1 MKAKLAIVLGLV
13 AVFTGA
19 YAATE
24 TIINP
29 ATTTVTTTS
38 GTITPESQTAAPIV
52 KFQTSTLT
60 DSSRS
65 VDTSIVLVSRSSLT
79 ASVQPAQQSHN
90 VQPTEIVVTSRTS
103 TVSVTYA
110 SQTSTSTQAS
120 PNTKTVTGI
129 VVQAE
134 PLDLITQQAVEP
146 SLRVATTVPIQ
157 ASPQERIT
165 QVTVQ
170 PTISTVNAGQ
180 TTVHGQRIVST
191 DTEITIE
198 PGDDREELVVEGTD
212 TGLTKVTVNEMTKDP
227 KLNLKDLLETDTDGT
242 KTVAYPVDLSMIIIS
257 SGTEVEVTMSSGT
270 MTSTS
275 QWDGVMDLPRTVPTS
290 SVDLGS
296 TEVTSAMQV
305 GLEEHA
311 ITFDNPVRII
321 FYGKVGHAVGFE
333 RGEERQRIETT
344 CVADNSEEVRI
355 QLGGQGACKIDAGE
369 DLVVW
374 TFHFTTFYTFIAPPA
389 PVVPG
394 IAEPTPVTPEP
405 AAPVPATP
413 EPETAPAPITPEPA
427 APAPTPAPKPETTPT
442 PATDTPSQATPP
454 IFRGGGGGGGGGGG
468 SSLSGATHAPVE
480 TPAYIQKISWDCEA
494 EQVTVLAG
502 PDTEGLSV
510 SVRTTELGQNQAER
524 QEISD
529 GHPTFIAPMATDDRY
544 VMVQAVYLTG
554 RDMSIDSESLDLN
567 SCSGSETFTV
577 PAIQQTGSLD
587 PPVPAVSEDPISD
600 TADPAQ
606 PEIVPVEQPTPIVMP
621 PDQEPARA
629 EILTEPQPT
638 REEPPTPAAE
648 PKGGGCLVAT
658 AAYGTELAPQVQML
672 REARDRAVMSTETGT
687 AFMSAFNAAYYAVSP
702 GIADMQRQHPA
713 LNQAVGALLAP
724 ALWSASMVSAAEP
737 GSEASITGY
746 GLAAILLATGAYGAP
761 VALACLIGARSTKI
775 TLKRQLGH
783 TDP

>member
-1 MKAKLAIVLGLV
+1 MKTKLIIVLGLISIF
-13 AVFTGA
+13 AGA

-24 TIINP
+24 ITINP
-29 ATTTVTTTS
+29 TTTTVTTTS
-38 GTITPESQTAAPIV
+38 ETVTSESQTAAPII

-65 VDTSIVLVSRSSLT
+65 VETSIALVSYSSLT
-79 ASVQPAQQSHN
+79 ASVPPTIQSYN
-90 VQPTEIVVTSRTS
+90 VSPTDVTVTSQTS
-103 TVSVTYA
+103 TVSVTQA
-110 SQTSTSTQAS
+110 SGTATSTQAPAS
-120 PNTKTVTGI
+120 IKTVTSSI
-129 VVQAE
+129 VQPE
-134 PLDLITQQAVEP
+134 PLELITQQAVEP
-146 SLRVATTVPIQ
+146 SLRVATIVPIQ
-157 ASPQERIT
+157 ASPQDLIT

-170 PTISTVNAGQ
+170 PTTKTIDAGR

-191 DTEITIE
+191 DTEVTIE
-198 PGDDREELVVEGTD
+198 PGDDREELVVDGTD

-290 SVDLGS
+290 SVDLGT
-296 TEVTSAMQV
+296 TEVTSAMRV

-311 ITFDNPVRII
+311 ITFDNPVRIV
-321 FYGKVGHAVGFE
+321 FYGKAGHAVGFE

-344 CVADNSEEVRI
+344 CVADNGEEVRI
-355 QLGGQGACKIDAGE
+355 QLGGQGACKIDTGE

-394 IAEPTPVTPEP
+394 IAEPTPVTPD
-405 AAPVPATP
+405 PATP
-413 EPETAPAPITPEPA
+413 EHKTAPAPITTEPA
-427 APAPTPAPKPETTPT
+427 VPAPAPKPEITPT
-442 PATDTPSQATPP
+442 PATDTPSQAAPP
-454 IFRGGGGGGGGGGG
+454 IFRGGGGGGGGGG
-468 SSLSGATHAPVE
+468 SSLSGATHAPVK
-480 TPAYIQKISWDCEA
+480 TPAYIHKISWDCEA

-524 QEISD
+524 QEILD
-529 GHPTFIAPMATDDRY
+529 GHPMFIAPMATDDRY
-544 VMVQAVYLTG
+544 IMVQAVYLTG
-554 RDMSIDSESLDLN
+554 RDMSADSESLDLG

-587 PPVPAVSEDPISD
+587 PPVQATSEEPILD
-600 TADPAQ
+600 IADPAQ
-606 PEIVPVEQPTPIVMP
+606 SEIVPVEQPTPIVIP
-621 PDQEPARA
+621 PDKEPIRA
-629 EILTEPQPT
+629 EILTEPQPAQ
-638 REEPPTPAAE
+638 EEPPTPVNE

-687 AFMSAFNAAYYAVSP
+687 AFMYAFNAAYYAVSP
-702 GIADMQRQHPA
+702 SIADIQRQNPA
-713 LNQAVGALLAP
+713 LNQAVGVFLAP
-724 ALWSASMVSAAEP
+724 ALWSASVVSAAEP
-737 GSEASITGY
+737 GYEVSITGY

-761 VALACLIGARSTKI
+761 VALTCLIGARSAKI

>member
-1 MKAKLAIVLGLV
+1 MKAKLATAVGFIV
-13 AVFTGA
+13 AFAGA

-24 TIINP
+24 TTINP
-29 ATTTVTTTS
+29 AATTVNTTS
-38 GTITPESQTAAPIV
+38 DTVTSESQTAAPIIT
-52 KFQTSTLT
+52 FQTSTLT

-65 VDTSIVLVSRSSLT
+65 VQTSTVLVSRSSLT
-79 ASVQPAQQSHN
+79 ASVPPAQQSHN
-90 VQPTEIVVTSRTS
+90 VLPTEITATSQTS
-103 TVSVTYA
+103 TVSVTQA

-120 PNTKTVTGI
+120 PSIQTVASSI
-129 VVQAE
+129 VQSE
-134 PLDLITQQAVEP
+134 SLELITQQAIEP
-146 SLRVATTVPIQ
+146 SFRVATIVPIQ
-157 ASPQERIT
+157 ANPRDLIT

-170 PTISTVNAGQ
+170 PTTNTIDAGQ

-191 DTEITIE
+191 DTEVTIE
-198 PGDDREELVVEGTD
+198 PGDDREELVVDGTD

-227 KLNLKDLLETDTDGT
+227 KLNLQDLLETDADGT
-242 KTVAYPVDLSMIIIS
+242 KTVAYPVDLSMIVIS

-275 QWDGVMDLPRTVPTS
+275 EWDGVMDLPRTVPTS

-296 TEVTSAMQV
+296 TEVTSAMRV

-311 ITFDNPVRII
+311 IMFDNPVRIV
-321 FYGKVGHAVGFE
+321 FYGKAEHAVGFE

-344 CVADNSEEVRI
+344 CVADNGEEVRI

-394 IAEPTPVTPEP
+394 IAEPMPVTPEP
-405 AAPVPATP
+405 TAPVPATP
-413 EPETAPAPITPEPA
+413 EPETAPTPITTEPA
-427 APAPTPAPKPETTPT
+427 VPAPAPTPKPETTPT
-442 PATDTPSQATPP
+442 PATDTPSQAAPP
-454 IFRGGGGGGGGGGG
+454 IVRGGGGGGGGGG

-480 TPAYIQKISWDCEA
+480 TPAYIHQISWDCEA
-494 EQVTVLAG
+494 EQVKVLAG

-524 QEISD
+524 QEILY

-587 PPVPAVSEDPISD
+587 PPVPAVSEEPTRD

-606 PEIVPVEQPTPIVMP
+606 PEIVPVEQPTPIVIP
-621 PDQEPARA
+621 PDKEPIRA
-629 EILTEPQPT
+629 EILTEPQPAQ
-638 REEPPTPAAE
+638 EEPPTPVNE

-672 REARDRAVMSTETGT
+672 REARDRAVMSTEAGT

-702 GIADMQRQHPA
+702 SMADIQRQNPA
-713 LNQAVGALLAP
+713 LNQAVGVFLAP
-724 ALWSASMVSAAEP
+724 ALWSASMMSMAEP
-737 GSEASITGY
+737 GSEASIAGY
-746 GLAAILLATGAYGAP
+746 GLAAILLAAGAYGAP
-761 VALACLIGARSTKI
+761 VASLACLITRTRKRRLYKRS
-775 TLKRQLGH
+775 
-783 TDP
+783 P